1 VISSTFLVVALSKI
15 KREIKHNSE
24 MLLNQKM
31 MGLHITMV
39 GLTLFVEIVL
49 FSVASYYASKGK
61 PAYIATFCI
70 LLFISLNLIQVIIV
84 VLFLK
89 LANPSPNLV
98 LKDSF
103 ISNENDQQIKGYAVH
118 YYARDG

>member
-39 GLTLFVEIVL
+39 GFTLFVEIVL
-49 FSVASYYASKGK
+49 FSVASYYASK
-61 PAYIATFCI
+61 
-70 LLFISLNLIQVIIV
+70 
-84 VLFLK
+84 
-89 LANPSPNLV
+89 
-98 LKDSF
+98 
-103 ISNENDQQIKGYAVH
+103 
-118 YYARDG
+118 